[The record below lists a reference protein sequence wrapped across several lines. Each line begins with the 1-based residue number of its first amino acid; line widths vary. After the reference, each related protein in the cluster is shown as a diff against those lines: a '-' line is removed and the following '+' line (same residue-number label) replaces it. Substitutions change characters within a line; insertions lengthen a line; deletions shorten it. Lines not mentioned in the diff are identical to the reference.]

1 MSDLSILV
9 GVAWSIFMLLLV
21 YFLAGEE
28 KKRRRKDWILH
39 RVLYFLLLAQIIL
52 TVSTFLLKSVLAWPE
67 LLFAHMMMLVFVV
80 AEAVY
85 TRAGLAIL
93 LSLLAFFLA
102 VFLLL

>member
-9 GVAWSIFMLLLV
+9 GVAWSVFMLLLV
-21 YFLAGEE
+21 YFLAKEE
-28 KKRRRKDWILH
+28 KQRRLKDWILH
-39 RVLYFLLLAQIIL
+39 RVLYFLLLTQIIL
-52 TVSTFLLKSVLAWPE
+52 ALSTFFLKNVLRWPE

-93 LSLLAFFLA
+93 LSLLTFFLA